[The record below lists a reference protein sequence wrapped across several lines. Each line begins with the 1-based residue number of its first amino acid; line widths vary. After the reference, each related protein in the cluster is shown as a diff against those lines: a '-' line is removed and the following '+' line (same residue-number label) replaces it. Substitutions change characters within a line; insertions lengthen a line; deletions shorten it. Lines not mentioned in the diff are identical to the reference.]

1 MPDVFFTVDP
11 GGLQALRSQLEH
23 IQSGMQDI
31 GNAVD
36 GYSPLEIGPD
46 DAVWNALH
54 TFESD
59 WSSGLAKIGKNLT
72 AMETLLDEAAT
83 AYSST
88 DQQIAQGATQSGAQ
102 RL

>member
-11 GGLQALRSQLEH
+11 DGLDALKSQLEH
-23 IQSGMQDI
+23 IQGDMQDT

-36 GYSPLEIGPD
+36 AYSPLDLGPD
-46 DAVWNALH
+46 NAVWNALQA
-54 TFESD
+54 FQSD

-83 AYSST
+83 DYRGI
-88 DQQIAQGATQSGAQ
+88 DQQIAQGATQPGA
-102 RL
+102 RPL

>member
-11 GGLQALRSQLEH
+11 DALEALRSQLEH
-23 IQSGMQDI
+23 IQGGMQDM

-36 GYSPLEIGPD
+36 AYSPLDLGPD
-46 DAVWNALH
+46 NAVWNALH
-54 TFESD
+54 AFESD

-83 AYSST
+83 DYRGT

>member
-11 GGLQALRSQLEH
+11 DGLEALRTQLEH

-36 GYSPLEIGPD
+36 GYSPLDIGPD
-46 DAVWNALH
+46 NAVWNALQAFH
-54 TFESD
+54 SD

-83 AYSST
+83 AYLRT
-88 DQQIAQGATQSGAQ
+88 DRQMAQGATQPGAQ
-102 RL
+102 SL

>member
-1 MPDVFFTVDP
+1 MPGVFFTVDP
-11 GGLQALRSQLEH
+11 DGLAALRSQLEH

-36 GYSPLEIGPD
+36 GYSPLDIGPD
-46 DAVWNALH
+46 NAVWNALQA
-54 TFESD
+54 FQSD

-83 AYSST
+83 DYRGV
-88 DQQIAQGATQSGAQ
+88 DQQIAQGATQPGAQ
-102 RL
+102 PL

>member
-11 GGLQALRSQLEH
+11 DGLEALRSQLEH
-23 IQSGMQDI
+23 IQSGMQDM

-36 GYSPLEIGPD
+36 GYSPLDIGPD
-46 DAVWNALH
+46 NAVWNALQA
-54 TFESD
+54 FQSD

-83 AYSST
+83 DYRGI
-88 DQQIAQGATQSGAQ
+88 DQQIAQGATQPGA
-102 RL
+102 RPL

>member
-1 MPDVFFTVDP
+1 VPDVFFTVDP
-11 GGLQALRSQLEH
+11 DGLQALRSQLEH

-31 GNAVD
+31 GNAVN
-36 GYSPLEIGPD
+36 GYSPLDIGPD
-46 DAVWNALH
+46 NAVWNALH
-54 TFESD
+54 AFESD

-83 AYSST
+83 AYNNT
-88 DQQIAQGATQSGAQ
+88 DQEIAQGATQPGAQ